1 MIHKNYYLS
10 EKQVKLLEKEA
21 KELTLKPAEL
31 LRRILDKHYEEKES
45 KKTNA
50 TK

>member
-10 EKQVKLLEKEA
+10 EKQVKQLEKEA
-21 KELTLKPAEL
+21 KEKTLRPAEL
-31 LRRILDKHYEEKES
+31 LRRILDKYFEEKERDV
-45 KKTNA
+45 